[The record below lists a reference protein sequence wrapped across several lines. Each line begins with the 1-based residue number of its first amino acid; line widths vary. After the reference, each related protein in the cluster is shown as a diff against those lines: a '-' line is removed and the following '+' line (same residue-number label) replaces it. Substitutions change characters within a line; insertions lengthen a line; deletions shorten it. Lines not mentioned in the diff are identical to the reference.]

1 MHTVSKVPTYPL
13 LFEYW
18 WWKGIQNQCRRMT
31 RRGLS
36 ASFAFPLTTSLSEP
50 SFCAGCTSTWTLEWR
65 REREAAKSER
75 DDKTIDGPDRRRTMN
90 GQPENPRS
98 GGVES
103 KNPSSGGNEGDGE
116 SEADSKRCGQKA
128 AVFLGLFFTAFC
140 YCPYLHTERQGQ
152 FGSRVHLHSASL
164 RFTLH
169 PKEIQWGGSSADSP
183 APKPKKKKI
192 SVKRQTSDSGGEN
205 LFSNGM
211 NIWWAV
217 VYLFRP
223 RNELQQIFGAPKMQ
237 QAKANKGKE
246 QGIQVSSEWEHIA
259 KSGRCNGRTI
269 YLPCEPWMLLK
280 TSTYICLRSNTLI
293 G

>member
-1 MHTVSKVPTYPL
+1 MHTVSKVPTYPPR
-13 LFEYW
+13 FEYW
-18 WWKGIQNQCRRMT
+18 SWKGIQNQCRRMT

-103 KNPSSGGNEGDGE
+103 KNPSSGGNEGGGE

-169 PKEIQWGGSSADSP
+169 PKEIEWGGSSADSP
-183 APKPKKKKI
+183 APKPKKKDI
-192 SVKRQTSDSGGEN
+192 CQ
-205 LFSNGM
+205 
-211 NIWWAV
+211 
-217 VYLFRP
+217 
-223 RNELQQIFGAPKMQ
+223 
-237 QAKANKGKE
+237 KANIRFGRRESLLEWHEYLMSCRLPFSPSERTATNIRSPKNATGKSKQRKRAGYPGE
-246 QGIQVSSEWEHIA
+246 
-259 KSGRCNGRTI
+259 
-269 YLPCEPWMLLK
+269 
-280 TSTYICLRSNTLI
+280 I
-293 G
+293 GMGAYCQKREMQW

>member
-1 MHTVSKVPTYPL
+1 MHTVSKVPTYPPR
-13 LFEYW
+13 FEYW
-18 WWKGIQNQCRRMT
+18 SWKGIQNQCRRMT

-103 KNPSSGGNEGDGE
+103 KNPSSGGNEGGGE

-128 AVFLGLFFTAFC
+128 AVFLRLFFTAFC

-169 PKEIQWGGSSADSP
+169 PKESQWGGSSADSP
-183 APKPKKKKI
+183 APKPKKK
-192 SVKRQTSDSGGEN
+192 R
-205 LFSNGM
+205 
-211 NIWWAV
+211 
-217 VYLFRP
+217 YLS
-223 RNELQQIFGAPKMQ
+223 
-237 QAKANKGKE
+237 KGKHPIRAARISSRMAWIFDE
-246 QGIQVSSEWEHIA
+246 LSFTFFALGTNCNKYSEPQKCNRQKQTKEKSRVSRWVRNGSILPKAGDAMVEVRNYIFTLRTMDALKDLNLHMSEI
-259 KSGRCNGRTI
+259 
-269 YLPCEPWMLLK
+269 
-280 TSTYICLRSNTLI
+280 
-293 G
+293 